1 MSISLWVNNAT
12 VFASHPSAE
21 TVQKR
26 IESEARIMELDVN
39 FPVSSLC
46 LPNDAT
52 MIVLSSDGPAS
63 EKAGSYLGQF
73 EFDKT
78 KNCWI
83 QASSDRNHRNYQPI
97 FIYKVDGDGWYVNNS
112 LGKKK
117 KGWLARTNTLPL
129 AGWKVY
135 GIEED
140 PTLSITIGAMEP
152 NGDNVTI
159 TLSGKRAKEVPEVQG
174 RYKKQNLMWQGHHVY
189 KQSSN
194 GFYLYVNGSS
204 DGGYDC
210 WAVGSELGGF
220 RKLRGKV

>member
-1 MSISLWVNNAT
+1 M
-12 VFASHPSAE
+12 
-21 TVQKR
+21 
-26 IESEARIMELDVN
+26 ES
-39 FPVSSLC
+39 F
-46 LPNDAT
+46 
-52 MIVLSSDGPAS
+52 
-63 EKAGSYLGQF
+63 
-73 EFDKT
+73 
-78 KNCWI
+78 
-83 QASSDRNHRNYQPI
+83 
-97 FIYKVDGDGWYVNNS
+97 
-112 LGKKK
+112 
-117 KGWLARTNTLPL
+117 
-129 AGWKVY
+129 Y